1 MGDSSVNHNLS
12 RTRNIRMPDGES
24 TTIRETGRF
33 VEHSPDYN
41 QPYPNKHEIPKKV
54 AEYDQ
59 RPAII
64 ENNPRQAQYREQS
77 SRELPIICFRR
88 L

>member
-12 RTRNIRMPDGES
+12 RTRNIRMPDGEF

-41 QPYPNKHEIPKKV
+41 QPYANKHEIPKKV

-64 ENNPRQAQYREQS
+64 ENNYCFNDKEQRPILPPRPNYH
-77 SRELPIICFRR
+77 
-88 L
+88 

>member
-1 MGDSSVNHNLS
+1 
-12 RTRNIRMPDGES
+12 MPDGEF

-64 ENNPRQAQYREQS
+64 ENNYGFNDKEQRPILPPRPNYH
-77 SRELPIICFRR
+77 
-88 L
+88 